1 MYKCTFNVQCT
12 MYGVVGMTE
21 ETERL
26 VAEIDGDL
34 KARAKADPR
43 TIREIVESAL
53 SREFMTGATA
63 AVERRIEEKQSR
75 INQLRQ
81 ERNERDRELA
91 AEKDELERLQTQL
104 ETHEKSVEADLQE
117 AFDVLDSLRTS
128 VSPSNAAVKNH
139 AQKLG
144 VTPEDLINEYNE
156 R

>member
-1 MYKCTFNVQCT
+1 
-12 MYGVVGMTE
+12 MTE
-21 ETERL
+21 KTERL
-26 VAEIDGDL
+26 VAEIDPDL

-104 ETHEKSVEADLQE
+104 EAHKNSVNADLQE
-117 AFDVLDSLRTS
+117 AFDVLEKLEKRGRCDPT
-128 VSPSNAAVKNH
+128 SPS
-139 AQKLG
+139 
-144 VTPEDLINEYNE
+144 
-156 R
+156 

>member
-1 MYKCTFNVQCT
+1 
-12 MYGVVGMTE
+12 MYGVVGVTE
-21 ETERL
+21 GTERL
-26 VAEIDGDL
+26 VADIDADL

-91 AEKDELERLQTQL
+91 EEQDELERLQRQL
-104 ETHEKSVEADLQE
+104 ETHEDSRSAALQD
-117 AFDVLDSLRTS
+117 AFDTLETLERKGRLT
-128 VSPSNAAVKNH
+128 PTNPAVKTQ
-139 AQKLG
+139 AQNAGL
-144 VTPEDLINEYNE
+144 TPEELINEYDE